1 MTEENPQPD
10 QHFYRMNRDE
20 AQQHLQGLL
29 DQASVVFRPEGFE
42 VLHTVDE
49 EGHEH
54 FVAAFQRTWNSA
66 MSCVVVI
73 MSRSDMVALA
83 DSCRS
88 VVDDNV
94 DE

>member
-1 MTEENPQPD
+1 MTDDSPQPG
-10 QHFYRMNRDE
+10 QMFYHLNKEE
-20 AQQHLQGLL
+20 AQRHVQGLL

-66 MSCVVVI
+66 VSCVVVI

-88 VVDDNV
+88 VVDNNI